1 VAATRLFRD
10 GLADALSDVPDVDV
24 VATARSAGE
33 ALARISEY
41 APAIALVDTGGVEG
55 TATVH
60 ALVRGA
66 RDVDVIA
73 LAVPEHEDEIVALA
87 EAGAGGYVTRDAS
100 LEDLVAVVRC
110 VTRGETLC
118 SPRIAATLFR
128 RVAALAADRR
138 VGDERTLRRLTRR
151 ERQIVDLIADG
162 LSNKEIAH
170 RLQIEF
176 ATVKNHVHN
185 ILEKLQVTRRAD
197 AVAALRRAD

>member
-1 VAATRLFRD
+1 
-10 GLADALSDVPDVDV
+10 
-24 VATARSAGE
+24 
-33 ALARISEY
+33 
-41 APAIALVDTGGVEG
+41 
-55 TATVH
+55 
-60 ALVRGA
+60 
-66 RDVDVIA
+66 
-73 LAVPEHEDEIVALA
+73 
-87 EAGAGGYVTRDAS
+87 
-100 LEDLVAVVRC
+100 VVRS

>member
-100 LEDLVAVVRC
+100 LEDLVAVVRS